1 MKNIPIKF
9 RGNSA
14 VDAPNFINKGDFVFG
29 SSIIQRHDKFWL
41 GDDKG
46 SYVDPDSVCQLVG
59 YDINGAEV
67 YEGDTVYFKN
77 DNGEK
82 SSLRVSAGTLL
93 ADFNCSTPDFVF
105 KHGNLHNFIK
115 EDTNE

>member
-67 YEGDTVYFKN
+67 YEGDRII
-77 DNGEK
+77 DSNGDEGYASMLGIYK
-82 SSLRVSAGTLL
+82 HTGEWDLCEYLMKPAFIDFAKLRKVDS
-93 ADFNCSTPDFVF
+93 D
-105 KHGNLHNFIK
+105 
-115 EDTNE
+115 E